1 VSLLLCGNKNNTPA
15 IMKHLIILI
24 LPAILS
30 MQLAQSQTSRTTI
43 NLNGT
48 WDFDQSTTAFPPEK
62 FTRTIPVP
70 GLVHLAKPKIIEYD
84 KFFKRPDKPESKEQY
99 NLYNLDYTPRYSWY
113 RKKIFIP
120 KELEGKEGMITI
132 KKSQYVTQVYINGL
146 DLGSSMACYTP
157 IEFPVNKAIRFG
169 SDNEILIRV
178 GERVWLPAEAAG
190 GTDKEKEHYLP
201 GIWDDVLLSFTSNI
215 RINRLLVLPSVA
227 DKKIV
232 IKTQVRSLIPAQ
244 IFYGDP
250 MNDSVSLEVVITEK
264 ITGKIVASEKG
275 RFSSK
280 RDNLSEMALE
290 ISLPD
295 FTLWTPEKPFLYI
308 ATARLTTISG
318 ISDELSHQFGM
329 RDFTKKGK
337 FFYLNGEKYFLRG
350 TNITLQ
356 RFFEDPDCGNLVWDK
371 EWVKKLLVSYPKQ
384 LNWNAMRICVGI
396 VPDFWYD
403 IADENGLL
411 LQNEWLYWQNH
422 GWDEE
427 IRKEYTD
434 WVWSDGS
441 HPSIAI
447 WDAINENTDMFIG
460 NTLIPELKK
469 LDPTR
474 IWDAGY
480 MREGIMKTD
489 EMDEPHPY
497 EGRIINTEKGLEKT
511 SYPLGNLDYK
521 PQALK
526 MIREAG
532 VPQLANE
539 YGWIWLWRNG
549 LPSKLTVDVYK
560 YYLGANSIPVQ
571 NREFQAYDL
580 QLETE
585 WLRSEPEIAGVL
597 AFCYLTNNFGYTG
610 DWFTN
615 NVKDLKPSPTLK
627 WLVSAFAPSAVF
639 INLTDGRYVKQS
651 IPFEPGQKL
660 SFKLAKIND
669 LPENVTGKIN
679 VSILNSEGKTVVEKI
694 IPVVLS
700 GFDRSMLQ
708 AEISLPKTPGG
719 YLILAKFLADGSQKP
734 VISRRFIKVGLV
746 ADYKYFE
753 MQPTEMK

>member
-1 VSLLLCGNKNNTPA
+1 
-15 IMKHLIILI
+15 MKHSFILI
-24 LPAILS
+24 LVIILS
-30 MQLAQSQTSRTTI
+30 VQSTSAQNPRTTI

-48 WDFDQSTTAFPPEK
+48 WEFDQTTTAFPPEK

-70 GLVHLAKPKIIEYD
+70 GLIHLAEPKIVEYD
-84 KFFKRPDKPESKEQY
+84 KFFKRPDKPEAKEQF

-113 RKKIFIP
+113 RKKVFIP
-120 KELEGKEGMITI
+120 EELENKEGMITI
-132 KKSQYVTQVYINGL
+132 KKSQYVTQVYINGM
-146 DLGSSMACYTP
+146 DMGTSMACYTP
-157 IEFPVNKAIRFG
+157 IEFPVNKAIKFG
-169 SDNEILIRV
+169 AENEILIKV
-178 GERVWLPAEAAG
+178 GERAWLPAEAAG

-201 GIWDDVLLSFTSNI
+201 GIWDDVLLSFTGVI
-215 RINRLLVLPSVA
+215 RISRLLVLPSVVN
-227 DKKIV
+227 KKIT
-232 IKTQVRSLIPAQ
+232 IKTQVRSLLPAQ

-250 MNDSVSLEVVITEK
+250 MNDSINLEVEITEK
-264 ITGKIVASEKG
+264 ITGRAVATAQG
-275 RFSSK
+275 RFTAK
-280 RDNLSEMALE
+280 RDNLTEMAIE
-290 ISLPD
+290 IPFSD
-295 FTLWTPEKPFLYI
+295 FISWTPEKPFLYT
-308 ATARLTTISG
+308 ATVRLKSSKG
-318 ISDELSHQFGM
+318 LSDEVSHQFGM
-329 RDFTKKGK
+329 RDFTAKGK

-356 RFFEDPDCGNLVWDK
+356 RFFEDPDCDNLVWDK

-411 LQNEWLYWQNH
+411 LQNEWFYWQNH
-422 GWDEE
+422 GWDDQ

-434 WVWSDGS
+434 WVWTDGN

-480 MREGIMKTD
+480 MREGLMKSD

-497 EGRIINTEKGLEKT
+497 EGRIISNEKGSEKT

-526 MIREAG
+526 MIKEAG

-549 LPSKLTVDVYK
+549 LPSKLTVDVYN
-560 YYLGANSIPVQ
+560 YYLGPNSTPLQ
-571 NREFQAYDL
+571 NRRFQAYDM

-585 WLRSEPEIAGVL
+585 WLRSEPDLAGVL
-597 AFCYLTNNFGYTG
+597 AFCYLANNFGYTG
-610 DWFTN
+610 DWFVGN
-615 NVKDLKPSPTLK
+615 IKNLEPAPTLE
-627 WLVSAFAPSAVF
+627 WFVNAFAPSSVF
-639 INLTDGRYVKQS
+639 INLTDERYVKQAT
-651 IPFEPGQKL
+651 PHKPGGKL

-669 LPENVTGKIN
+669 LSLDVPGKVTL
-679 VSILNSEGKTVVEKI
+679 SILDSNGKTVWERI

-700 GFDRSMLQ
+700 AFDRSSLQ
-708 AEISLPKTPGG
+708 VEISLPEKEGG
-719 YLILAKFLADGSQKP
+719 YLLLAEFLADGRKVP
-734 VISRRFIKVGLV
+734 VISRRFIKIGFLPE
-746 ADYKYFE
+746 YKYFE
-753 MQPTEMK
+753 MQPVKLK